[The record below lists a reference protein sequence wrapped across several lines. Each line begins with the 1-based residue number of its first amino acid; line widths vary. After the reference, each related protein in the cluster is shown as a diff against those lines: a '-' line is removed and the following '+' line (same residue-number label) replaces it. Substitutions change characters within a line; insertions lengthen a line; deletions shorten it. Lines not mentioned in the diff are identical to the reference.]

1 MKIKFKKN
9 MNNKSKKRLRIF
21 VTNDDGADAK
31 GISAL
36 IEMVQPYG
44 EIYVLAPMSVNSGM
58 SQAVTINKPVILEKT
73 SENKNLKIYTC
84 SGTPTDCVKLAF
96 SHILPDKKADLLVS
110 GINHGSNSSASVLYS
125 GTLAATTEGIMYHTP
140 SIGFSLCDHAPDA
153 DFSAC
158 IQFGRKIIDKVLD
171 ENFGIDSYLNVNF
184 PKLPQSD
191 IKGIKVCRQ
200 AKGVWR
206 EEFEKITDPQGV
218 DYYWLT
224 GNYINE
230 EPDAADTDETW
241 LAKGYVT
248 IVPQTLDL
256 TDYAELDKI
265 KKWNF

>member
-1 MKIKFKKN
+1 
-9 MNNKSKKRLRIF
+9 MNYKSKKQLRIF
-21 VTNDDGADAK
+21 VTNDDGINAK
-31 GISAL
+31 GIEAL

-58 SQAVTINKPVILEKT
+58 SQAVTITAPIRLKKIRE
-73 SENKNLKIYTC
+73 EKNLKIYACT
-84 SGTPTDCVKLAF
+84 GTPTDCVKLAF

-125 GTLAATTEGIMYHTP
+125 GTLAATAEGIMYHTR
-140 SIGFSLCDHAPDA
+140 SIGFSLCDYTPNA

-158 IQFGRKIIDKVLD
+158 IQLGRKIIDRVLN

-184 PKLPQSD
+184 PKLRQSE

-206 EEFEKITDPQGV
+206 EEFEKRIDPQGT

-224 GNYINE
+224 GNYVNE

-248 IVPQTLDL
+248 IVPQTLDM
-256 TDYAELDKI
+256 TNYAELDKME
-265 KKWNF
+265 KWNF